1 MHSNSDAETIVHV
14 TDVGS
19 ILKSIYSTIMK
30 KIWKYQAKC
39 LSLAIDSV
47 MEQKIIISNYKPLSG
62 SSYIN
67 WPKELNHSRKSLTNI
82 QNGDYKEWLKWSL
95 VRHLHPVCK
104 YPARITKID
113 KDFTRKC
120 DLKDILSY

>member
-19 ILKSIYSTIMK
+19 ILKSVCSTIMK
-30 KIWKYQAKC
+30 KIWKYQTKC

-82 QNGDYKEWLKWSL
+82 QNGDYKE
-95 VRHLHPVCK
+95 
-104 YPARITKID
+104 
-113 KDFTRKC
+113 
-120 DLKDILSY
+120 